1 MAPTTAE
8 SALPDLLGLCDEHFH
23 VGEWQ
28 LGIDRANEQLEQDS
42 ESAEALERIAMGER
56 WLDNIDPAFAA
67 RERAFGIY
75 CRRGDEL
82 SAGRVAA
89 ELAHDNLM
97 ARSELAVAN
106 GWFVRSHELLDDT
119 GDSLERGWLC
129 YREAS
134 ATQLADR
141 GPVNRLAL
149 LAEASAIARDHGD
162 AVLEMLT
169 TSLTGYVEVC
179 IGDVESG
186 MAKVDR
192 AATAIVAGEV
202 EAFEPAGKICCDV
215 ISACEQVRDVDRA
228 QQWLRAA
235 NSIRERGQWAPLLSI
250 CHVHYATLLMWEGDW
265 SGAERELERA
275 WPAIES
281 GGLGLTGE
289 HRVRL
294 GALRL
299 LQGRLDESS
308 EIYESISWMPAAK
321 LGHAQVAY
329 ARGERE
335 LARSLLERCRR
346 SADDLERIDCASA
359 CLLSVRIELERGDI
373 EAAREPAAKL
383 AELAGTVQ
391 TDPLQAASQMAQ
403 GMIAAAEGD
412 REQAKLRIEDAIDLW
427 QAARAPYE
435 AAQARLELADLLD
448 ELGDAAL
455 AASER
460 TRGREVLERIGALA
474 AAGASPESPLTRRE
488 IEVLRLVAEGLGDD
502 EIAERLVLSS
512 HTVHRHVANIRN
524 KLDEPSRAAAVAHAA
539 RVGLL

>member
-1 MAPTTAE
+1 MAQTAAE
-8 SALPDLLGLCDEHFH
+8 SALPDLLGLCDDHFH

-28 LGIDRANEQLEQDS
+28 LGIDRAREQLEQDS
-42 ESAEALERIAMGER
+42 ECAEALERIAMGER
-56 WLDNIDPAFAA
+56 WLDNIDPAFTA
-67 RERAFGIY
+67 REQAFGIY
-75 CRRGDEL
+75 CRRGDDL

-106 GWFVRSHELLDDT
+106 GWFVRAHELLDDT

-141 GPVNRLAL
+141 GPINRLAL
-149 LAEASAIARDHGD
+149 LAEASAIARQHDD
-162 AVLEMLT
+162 AVLDMLT

-179 IGDVESG
+179 IGDVEAG

-235 NSIRERGQWAPLLSI
+235 NSISERGQWAPLLSI

-265 SGAERELERA
+265 EGAERELDRA
-275 WPAIES
+275 WPAIDS
-281 GGLGLTGE
+281 AGRGLTGE
-289 HRVRL
+289 HRARL

-299 LQGRLDESS
+299 LQGRIDESQQ
-308 EIYESISWMPAAK
+308 IYESISWMPAAK
-321 LGHAQVAY
+321 LGSAQVAY
-329 ARGERE
+329 ERGEKDLARG
-335 LARSLLERCRR
+335 LLERCMR
-346 SADDLERIDCASA
+346 SPEDLDRIDCAAA
-359 CLLSVRIELERGDI
+359 CLLCVRLDLELGDV
-373 EAAREPAAKL
+373 EAAREPAARLVAL
-383 AELAGTVQ
+383 AETVQ
-391 TDPLQAASQMAQ
+391 TDPLLAASEMAA
-403 GMIAAAEGD
+403 GLIAAADGD
-412 REQAKLRIEDAIDLW
+412 AQLGVSKIERAIDLW
-427 QAARAPYE
+427 QSARAPYE
-435 AAQARLELADLLD
+435 AARARFELADLLD
-448 ELGDAAL
+448 ELGDTAL
-455 AASER
+455 ATSER
-460 TRGREVLERIGALA
+460 TRGKEVLERIGAA
-474 AAGASPESPLTRRE
+474 TGKDTSADSPLTRRE

-539 RVGLL
+539 RAGLI